1 MKDNFIINQDG
12 IIKDIKEVYKKN
24 LEVIGEFSGYF
35 KIKSHYILYRDHI
48 GCRKLFYFYEKN
60 NLHIS
65 KNFIDLSK
73 KTLKKDI
80 IKSVTP
86 GCFLKLNSKG
96 ELVEK
101 KYIKKFKFNISKEKA
116 LFLYLNS
123 IKKAFGDSCIV
134 CLSGGLDSTII
145 ASYAKKIFKNVILA
159 TIVFNYNQNN
169 KYYEDLEKSKKIS
182 EFLKLKHIIIY
193 EQGQSILKFLKK
205 ILYAS
210 QDWRDFNVHCAS
222 LNFFLGKYFYKF
234 RKFKK
239 NIILT
244 GDFMNEFCADYTT
257 ESFYGKNFYHVPNL
271 PKKIL
276 QRFFTLGLETSNR
289 EVGTFNYFG
298 FKVFQPYNCL
308 KDYYFELTNKEM
320 SDNNSKYIINAD
332 FINNK
337 LMKLVNRKKIRAQ
350 VGNIEDG
357 GILGIFYKNHLTQKK
372 IQYLFSKYFKLSIKW
387 QKNFINLGSYKS

>member
-193 EQGQSILKFLKK
+193 M
-205 ILYAS
+205 
-210 QDWRDFNVHCAS
+210 VHH
-222 LNFFLGKYFYKF
+222 
-234 RKFKK
+234 
-239 NIILT
+239 
-244 GDFMNEFCADYTT
+244 MQ
-257 ESFYGKNFYHVPNL
+257 HV
-271 PKKIL
+271 
-276 QRFFTLGLETSNR
+276 
-289 EVGTFNYFG
+289 V
-298 FKVFQPYNCL
+298 KV
-308 KDYYFELTNKEM
+308 
-320 SDNNSKYIINAD
+320 
-332 FINNK
+332 
-337 LMKLVNRKKIRAQ
+337 
-350 VGNIEDG
+350 
-357 GILGIFYKNHLTQKK
+357 
-372 IQYLFSKYFKLSIKW
+372 
-387 QKNFINLGSYKS
+387 